1 MLDGPNA
8 CPHCHLSPCVIER
21 PPSWVRGSSA
31 PSLGNNSKRFTL
43 YGRFW
48 TFLRQLGVWNHP
60 TYLQHKRTKT
70 SVMDT
75 RDVLPA
81 CVVRVS
87 LFTFITIGAYNNIEC
102 GPFRRCVAD
111 SLIHLGSLTPT
122 SSHRHTSPFEF
133 YLLDESYVINA
144 HTHC

>member
-8 CPHCHLSPCVIER
+8 CSHCHLSPCVIDR

-31 PSLGNNSKRFTL
+31 PSLGNNSKHFTL

-48 TFLRQLGVWNHP
+48 TFLHQLGVWNHP
-60 TYLQHKRTKT
+60 WYLQYKRTQA
-70 SVMDT
+70 SVLDT

-87 LFTFITIGAYNNIEC
+87 LFTFITIEAYNNIKC
-102 GPFRRCVAD
+102 GPFRRCITG

-122 SSHRHTSPFEF
+122 LSHRHTSPFEF
-133 YLLDESYVINA
+133 QLLDVSYY
-144 HTHC
+144 